1 MLQTFSLI
9 KAERLLIL
17 LTLIV
22 YRLMT
27 KGTRKQKDKL
37 VTLKADQIDRWRK
50 IVDFFI
56 FLTKQEKVQ
65 FSELQSGH

>member
-1 MLQTFSLI
+1 
-9 KAERLLIL
+9 
-17 LTLIV
+17 
-22 YRLMT
+22 MT

-65 FSELQSGH
+65 FSELQSAH